1 MGQRILCLTLR
12 IMEGEVAMKVRP
24 KLRCICAKQ
33 DDTQPDSECGQSVML
48 FALLMP
54 IMALFLIGVL
64 DYMVTNARLM
74 DTIAVA
80 DLAAHAGAQEVIVL
94 PDGTLTV
101 SSQGDAIAA
110 SYFNAQAPD
119 QAVLT
124 SASCGIHQGRPAC
137 WLQAQVRSAG
147 YLLPRRWI
155 TVNAIG
161 YLAHGVTHGDQ

>member
-1 MGQRILCLTLR
+1 M
-12 IMEGEVAMKVRP
+12 AMKASRGSGARQCDPIVR
-24 KLRCICAKQ
+24 
-33 DDTQPDSECGQSVML
+33 SECGQSVVL

-54 IMALFLIGVL
+54 IMAFFLIGIL
-64 DYMVTNARLM
+64 DYMVTNSRLM

-101 SSQGDAIAA
+101 ANQGDSIAA
-110 SYFNAQAPD
+110 NYFSAQAPD
-119 QAVLT
+119 QAVLLST
-124 SASCGIHQGRPAC
+124 SCGNHQGRPAC
-137 WLQAQVRSAG
+137 WLQAQVCSAG

>member
-1 MGQRILCLTLR
+1 MAL
-12 IMEGEVAMKVRP
+12 KVRGGTDARQAD
-24 KLRCICAKQ
+24 LLVHHER
-33 DDTQPDSECGQSVML
+33 GQSVML

-80 DLAAHAGAQEVIVL
+80 DLAAHAGAQEVLVL
-94 PDGTLTV
+94 PDGSLTI
-101 SSQGDAIAA
+101 SSQGDTIAA
-110 SYFNAQAPD
+110 SFFNAQASD

-124 SASCGIHQGRPAC
+124 SASCGSHQGRPAC
-137 WLQAQVRSAG
+137 WLQVQVRSAG
-147 YLLPRRWI
+147 YLLPGRWI

-161 YLAHGVTHGDQ
+161 YLAHGITHGDQ

>member
-1 MGQRILCLTLR
+1 
-12 IMEGEVAMKVRP
+12 MEGEVAMRVS
-24 KLRCICAKQ
+24 RCTDAKQ
-33 DDTQPDSECGQSVML
+33 CDLMVHSERGQSVTL

-80 DLAAHAGAQEVIVL
+80 DLSAHAGAQEVIVL
-94 PDGTLTV
+94 PNGTLTV
-101 SSQGDAIAA
+101 GSRGSAIAA

-124 SASCGIHQGRPAC
+124 GASCGIHQGRPAC

-147 YLLPRRWI
+147 YLLPKHWI